1 MRRRLSVI
9 LGCLAVGVICT
20 LIALPW
26 WLGPV
31 LKTAGPRWGL
41 SFASYERVG
50 YARFALREVVYQHPS
65 VRVTAERVEADTALL
80 SLWRQATGKLRN
92 VAVSGWQV
100 EVMAQNP
107 PNRSVPPP
115 VKSSTGGG
123 AMPLRALLLKIATQ
137 LDRWLPRAELGAGV
151 VRWMGGELKLS
162 SAVWE
167 KRALLVH
174 GFGFG
179 SHVADLTA
187 ALPSDGAIAVN
198 AVSADKSWRAELTN
212 RGDEITGDFQVWEQP
227 ATLSAKFARTGWLP
241 ESAAARAA
249 TWSVPAARVKLEKF
263 YSTLRGDARLD
274 WKDGKFDTSLEA
286 TGEVLPDQKA
296 PPLNVK
302 LRGHGDTELFTV
314 ETLLVEAPGV
324 SATLSAPVELD
335 RHGVMKSGASAF
347 SVAVELE
354 KQPWLTDAKG
364 SVTGEARLTPRD
376 GEFPRIE
383 VKLDAREVTILE
395 WVGLAATADATLE
408 WPRLKVKTATI
419 ALNPSDKFTLHGAW
433 DFAAKE
439 LTDAEA
445 SGTISGVTIARW
457 LPAAVKFET
466 VTFAAKAHGPL
477 AAVQHEGTV
486 STAGLTVR
494 GVHPLAFEAAWRGT
508 GAKAEITEATTRAGA
523 SEIALAGSID
533 ATGAKVTALRFT
545 QGGTERLALTQPATV
560 RWSPA
565 IEVGPLQLVGAEGSF
580 ALTLVAGARGH
591 VEASA
596 KAISSA
602 WWSDFVA
609 LPEPE
614 WRVSSLALK
623 GQWDG
628 GPMTFSANSELA
640 VVLAPERFAA
650 VSLAARGDAEG
661 VRIETL
667 RVAEG
672 AAPIFTATGRVPLRL
687 QPGGPGALAQ
697 FNETAPLELHAVT
710 ASNPD
715 FWKKIFEATGLEFQE
730 PEITA
735 ELSGTWAQ
743 PKGEVRAKVARVAAD
758 KERIKWRFPSVE
770 NLDAHATGDRAG
782 VTIDRLVVKV
792 DGQAVSAKGQLPLSP
807 ARWAEFKAD
816 ALTFVRKEG
825 NLQLEIPDAEVAAI
839 ARYVPAFLAPAGR
852 LQMNVTLKPGGDMA
866 GSVKFQGAASRPL
879 GPLGVLQEI
888 QAEVLLSGRSIEVRS
903 LTAQSG
909 GQPVTLSGSIQLP
922 LGAAPKY
929 ELTLKGENLPL
940 VRQTGLLLRAD
951 LDLKFATQNDGVP
964 AVIGAVKLRDS
975 VFLSDIR
982 ALIPRGRSGAPSRR
996 PPFFAIESPPL
1007 NAWRINVEVG
1017 GEKFMRLR
1025 STVFVGVASAHFR
1038 LTGTLGDPRAIGE
1051 AVIESGQVLLPFA
1064 TFKVEQGAVRLTE
1077 ADPFALGLFVSG
1089 TARRYGYDL
1098 RMEITGSAAQPVVT
1112 FSSSPP
1118 LDAKQVLLMVMA
1130 GEMPHGEIVYGSN
1143 QRVAR
1148 LGAYLGQSLISSFG
1162 GDSSEA
1168 ERLSISTGE
1177 RVSQQGRETYNVEY
1191 QMNDRFAL
1199 VGEYDEFDDFNAG
1212 VKWRI
1217 RAWEKP
1223 TPKKPKLPP
1232 TEEKTEKLP

>member
-1 MRRRLSVI
+1 M
-9 LGCLAVGVICT
+9 AVGVIGT

-31 LKTAGPRWGL
+31 VKTAGARWGL

-50 YARFALREVVYQHPS
+50 YARFALHGVVYQHPN
-65 VRVTAERVEADTALL
+65 VRVTAERVEADTPLL
-80 SLWRQATGKLRN
+80 SLWRQATGNLRN
-92 VAVSGWQV
+92 VTVSRWQV
-100 EVMAQNP
+100 EVGAQNLP
-107 PNRSVPPP
+107 SGSVPPP
-115 VKSSTGGG
+115 VKSSTGSG
-123 AMPLRALLLKIATQ
+123 AMPLRALLLKIAMQ
-137 LDRWLPRAELGAGV
+137 LDRWLPRAEVGTGV
-151 VRWMGGELKLS
+151 VRWRGGELKLG

-167 KRALLVH
+167 KRALSVH
-174 GFGFG
+174 DFGFG
-179 SHVADLTA
+179 THVAEVTA
-187 ALPSDGAIAVN
+187 AFPSGGAIAVN
-198 AVSADKSWRAELTN
+198 AASADKSWHAELTN
-212 RGDEITGDFQVWEQP
+212 RGDEIRGDFQLWEQT
-227 ATLSAKFARTGWLP
+227 ATLSAQFASTGWLP
-241 ESAAARAA
+241 ESATARAA
-249 TWSVPAARVKLEKF
+249 TWSVPAARVKLEKY
-263 YSTLRGDARLD
+263 YSTLRGDALLD
-274 WKDGKFDTSLEA
+274 WKGGKFDAALEA
-286 TGEVLPDQKA
+286 TGEALPDQKA

-302 LRGHGDTELFTV
+302 LRGHGDTERFTV

-324 SATLSAPVELD
+324 AAKLSTPIELD

-347 SVAVELE
+347 SVVLDLA

-376 GEFPRIE
+376 GEIPRIDA
-383 VKLDAREVTILE
+383 KLDARELSFRE
-395 WVGLAATADATLE
+395 WNAVAGTAEATLE
-408 WPRLKVKTATI
+408 WPHLQVKTATI
-419 ALNPSDKFTLHGAW
+419 ALNPSDQFTLHGGW
-433 DFAAKE
+433 DFAAQE

-445 SGTISGVTIARW
+445 GGTISGAAVARW

-466 VTFAAKAHGPL
+466 VTLAAQAHGPL

-486 STAGLTVR
+486 RTAGLTVR
-494 GVHPLAFEAAWRGT
+494 GVRPLALEAAWRGT
-508 GAKAEITEATTRAGA
+508 GAAVEIIEAKTRAGA
-523 SEIALAGSID
+523 SEIVLAGSLD

-545 QGGTERLALTQPATV
+545 QAGTERLALAQPATV

-565 IEVGPLQLVGAEGSF
+565 IEVGPLQLAGPEGSL
-580 ALTLVAGARGH
+580 ALTLTAGARGK
-591 VEASA
+591 VEAAA
-596 KAISSA
+596 KAISSV
-602 WWSDFVA
+602 WWSDFVE
-609 LPEPE
+609 LSEPE

-628 GPMTFSANSELA
+628 GPMTFTANSELA

-650 VSLAARGDAEG
+650 VTIAARGDAEG

-672 AAPIFTATGRVPLRL
+672 AAPILTATGRVPLTL

-697 FNETAPLELHAVT
+697 FDETAPLELHAVT

-715 FWKKIFEATGLEFQE
+715 FWKKLFEATGLEFQE

-735 ELSGTWAQ
+735 EVSGTWAQ

-758 KERIKWRFPSVE
+758 KERIKWRFPVVE
-770 NLDAHATGDRAG
+770 NLDAHAIGDRAG
-782 VTIDRLVVKV
+782 VTLDRMVVKI
-792 DGQAVSAKGQLPLSP
+792 DGQAVSAKGQLPLSA
-807 ARWAEFKAD
+807 ARWGEFKAD

-825 NLQLEIPDAEVAAI
+825 DLQLEIPDAEVAAI
-839 ARYVPAFLAPAGR
+839 ARYVPTLLAPAGR

-866 GSVKFQGAASRPL
+866 GSVKLQGAASRPL

-888 QAEVLLSGRSIEVRS
+888 QAEVLLGGRSIEVKS

-909 GQPVTLSGSIQLP
+909 GQPVTISGSIQLP

-929 ELTLKGENLPL
+929 DLALKGENLPL

-951 LDLKFATQNDGVP
+951 LDLKFATQGDGVP
-964 AVIGAVKLRDS
+964 AVNGAVKLRES

-996 PPFFAIESPPL
+996 PPFFALESPPL

-1017 GEKFMRLR
+1017 GDKFMRLR
-1025 STVFVGVASAHFR
+1025 STLFVGVASAHFR
-1038 LTGTLGDPRAIGE
+1038 LTGTLGEPRAVGE
-1051 AVIESGQVLLPFA
+1051 VVVESGQVLLPFA
-1064 TFKVEQGAVRLTE
+1064 TFKVEQGTVRLTE

-1130 GEMPHGEIVYGSN
+1130 GEMPHDEVVYGSN

-1191 QMNDRFAL
+1191 QLSDRFAL

-1217 RAWEKP
+1217 RAREKP
-1223 TPKKPKLPP
+1223 PTKKPEPP
-1232 TEEKTEKLP
+1232 STEKKTEKLP